1 MGEREQVKEEVYV
14 HKEKQNRENRE
25 QGTRGNKIEILGKY
39 GYWEKVMSDQS
50 PLGGRR
56 KTQ

>member
-39 GYWEKVMSDQS
+39 GYWEK
-50 PLGGRR
+50 
-56 KTQ
+56 